1 MKTSSARPWLR
12 DLLRQLAGM
21 AVADARRM
29 TLHHEV
35 AVHALRVRMK
45 KLRAVLELVADDPR
59 HGGLAPLVDRARLI
73 KDGIAGARDTLVAER
88 VAARI
93 AQGPLPMA
101 PMVHAPTWKA
111 ERVLEETA
119 ILQLAVRGMKLP
131 EITWDDV
138 ARRFAN
144 GYRKA
149 RRAMAH
155 CARSHD
161 AEDFHQWRKQV
172 KRHYF
177 QSLALHRHQ
186 LKLKRVRAAARL
198 GSKLGREH
206 DLALVEARL
215 DHSKQA
221 KPWLQRIEHK
231 RRKLHRRLVEVGKR
245 VFALSPRR
253 FAKRLEALAH

>member
-1 MKTSSARPWLR
+1 MKPSSARPWLR
-12 DLLRQLAGM
+12 DLLRQLASL

-29 TLHHEV
+29 TLHHDA

-45 KLRAVLELVADDPR
+45 KLRAVLDLVADDPT
-59 HGGLAPLVDRARLI
+59 HDGLAPLVDRARLI

-93 AQGPLPMA
+93 AHGPLPMA
-101 PMVHAPTWKA
+101 PIIHAPTWKP

-131 EITWDDV
+131 EITWNDV

-144 GYRKA
+144 GYCRARK
-149 RRAMAH
+149 AMAH
-155 CARSHD
+155 CAHSHD
-161 AEDFHQWRKQV
+161 AEDFHQWRKHV

-177 QSLALHRHQ
+177 QSLALYRHQ
-186 LKLKRVRAAARL
+186 VKLKRVRAAARL

-215 DHSKQA
+215 DHCKQA
-221 KPWLQRIEHK
+221 QPWLKRIALR

-253 FAKRLEALAH
+253 FAKRVAAFAH